1 MTASKLLRDYRQAVT
16 EAIAKSH
23 KAGRPVFQTYRGY
36 LVAVHPDGRRERL
49 KKIAV
54 GLSENR
60 YDETANGAARGS

>member
-36 LVAVHPDGRRERL
+36 IVAIHPDGRRERL
-49 KKIAV
+49 KKIDPSPV
-54 GLSENR
+54 EER
-60 YDETANGAARGS
+60 NGATRNVDFRRA